1 MAVLTSHVFATRL
14 YFILELE
21 NNTFFNKQDN
31 DPFPKT
37 YVGSVQNEHTQSGKI
52 WAMGYAS

>member
-1 MAVLTSHVFATRL
+1 MVVLTSRVFATRL

-21 NNTFFNKQDN
+21 NSTFFNKQDN

-37 YVGSVQNEHTQSGKI
+37 YVGSVQNEHTPK
-52 WAMGYAS
+52 